1 MNTIMIIGYGSVGQY
16 VLDIITRNKAICN
29 EDTIIHVVSRKT
41 ITEVAPR
48 LNVTKVSAMING
60 FKGRIEYHQCDVSHI
75 DELAEILSSASPDI
89 IAYCGRLYSG
99 VKYGSFSYPR
109 GIGYGVWLPL
119 AVPLIHKVMKAV
131 KLSGITTKVI
141 NTSYPDAT
149 NFILKSVGL
158 VPFTG
163 AGNLNHLVPR
173 IVMAANEL
181 HYFDKLITTDDIQL
195 TGGHYLNTAISNEG
209 HPNGADY
216 ILKIDNSDISYTT
229 VADEIFSRCKL
240 PMEKN
245 HVRNLM
251 VASDVAEIILMVSR
265 GYGAMH
271 LPGANGDLGGSKYIY
286 SEGKLSSTEYTND
299 AEKVNLQNT
308 NKDGILRIDSGYV
321 NFMDDDIDKLKT
333 EFDIECPKSINI
345 NDFEE
350 YSTKEVIPKLKL
362 FSSNQMK

>member
-1 MNTIMIIGYGSVGQY
+1 
-16 VLDIITRNKAICN
+16 
-29 EDTIIHVVSRKT
+29 
-41 ITEVAPR
+41 
-48 LNVTKVSAMING
+48 
-60 FKGRIEYHQCDVSHI
+60 
-75 DELAEILSSASPDI
+75 
-89 IAYCGRLYSG
+89 
-99 VKYGSFSYPR
+99 
-109 GIGYGVWLPL
+109 
-119 AVPLIHKVMKAV
+119 
-131 KLSGITTKVI
+131 
-141 NTSYPDAT
+141 
-149 NFILKSVGL
+149 
-158 VPFTG
+158 
-163 AGNLNHLVPR
+163 
-173 IVMAANEL
+173 
-181 HYFDKLITTDDIQL
+181 
-195 TGGHYLNTAISNEG
+195 
-209 HPNGADY
+209 
-216 ILKIDNSDISYTT
+216 
-229 VADEIFSRCKL
+229 
-240 PMEKN
+240 
-245 HVRNLM
+245 M